1 MGHPG
6 YITVRILFVLAAIG
20 YVYYT
25 RVFLAIPAWLGLS
38 TVAGLANATVF
49 TVFVV
54 ACVATYAIAVSCL
67 TSRTPG
73 APSTRSSAGTL
84 LADHASLRL
93 VHGPHQITS
102 RSVAPLPLSL
112 VCSAR
117 PKKLPSPFSASKNHM
132 DGLNIAVRCQRT
144 TPHPS

>member
-1 MGHPG
+1 MGRPG
-6 YITVRILFVLAAIG
+6 YITVPILSVLAAIG

-73 APSTRSSAGTL
+73 APSTRSSARYSI
-84 LADHASLRL
+84 HAPCLHPS
-93 VHGPHQITS
+93 GPW
-102 RSVAPLPLSL
+102 
-112 VCSAR
+112 
-117 PKKLPSPFSASKNHM
+117 
-132 DGLNIAVRCQRT
+132 T
-144 TPHPS
+144 TPDLAEAPAACCEV